1 MIKEISTELLITV
14 RETIDANIILNFSDT
29 KERSVE
35 EIGVAV
41 GHMTITRQCQ
51 TEAEGC
57 SSVPG

>member
-14 RETIDANIILNFSDT
+14 RETIDANIILNFDT